1 MDALRRLRI
10 AKLTL
15 TTRGIT
21 NSLLTSSA
29 CSIAYYS
36 RRGKVIV
43 LKMMTIGQHN
53 NTEADLK
60 SYTAHIQL
68 LLDLD
73 LLILYSTKENI
84 KTHDFFKFS
93 RNF

>member
-1 MDALRRLRI
+1 M
-10 AKLTL
+10 K
-15 TTRGIT
+15 
-21 NSLLTSSA
+21 
-29 CSIAYYS
+29 
-36 RRGKVIV
+36 
-43 LKMMTIGQHN
+43 IGQHN

-60 SYTAHIQL
+60 SYRAHIQL

-73 LLILYSTKENI
+73 LLILYSTKENS

>member
-1 MDALRRLRI
+1 
-10 AKLTL
+10 
-15 TTRGIT
+15 
-21 NSLLTSSA
+21 
-29 CSIAYYS
+29 
-36 RRGKVIV
+36 
-43 LKMMTIGQHN
+43 MMTIGQHN